1 MTNEKTDTRRMKA
14 VFVLTATLAFVT
26 SPLWSAGFGGFDAN
40 AYPNPQN
47 DPPIQPAGYAFS
59 IWGVIY
65 LWLVVSSGYGL
76 FARADDAEWDRVRWP
91 LTVSLIVGAPWIS
104 VAVISPVWATVM
116 IWVMLISALW
126 ALFVAP
132 AEDRWLL
139 AAPIALYA
147 GWLSAASLVALGL
160 LGAGYGVIAGET
172 GWAWA
177 MLLAALVLAT
187 AVQKNV
193 AWMPVYSVGVVW
205 ALIAVAVRNWP
216 GDPALAMLAI
226 FGAGWLAW
234 SAARGQATAQA

>member
-1 MTNEKTDTRRMKA
+1 MTDETTDNRRMKA
-14 VFVLTATLAFVT
+14 IFVATATLAFVT
-26 SPLWSAGFGGFDAN
+26 SPFWSAGFGGFDPN
-40 AYPNPQN
+40 AYPNPQI
-47 DPPIQPAGYAFS
+47 DPPVQPAGYAFA
-59 IWGVIY
+59 IWSVIY
-65 LWLVVSSGYGL
+65 LWLMISAGFGL
-76 FARADDAEWDRVRWP
+76 VARADDAEWDRVRWP
-91 LTVSLIVGAPWIS
+91 LMVSLVVGAPWIS

-126 ALFVAP
+126 ALFAAP
-132 AEDRWLL
+132 VKDRWLL

-160 LGAGYGVIAGET
+160 LGAGYGVVAGET

-193 AWMPVYSVGVVW
+193 VWMPVYSMGVVW

-216 GDPALAMLAI
+216 ADVGLVTLAL

-234 SAARGQATAQA
+234 SAVRGWRAG

>member
-1 MTNEKTDTRRMKA
+1 MSEEAEGADNRRMKA
-14 VFVLTATLAFVT
+14 IFVLTATLAFVT
-26 SPLWSAGFGGFDAN
+26 SPLWSSGFGGFDPN
-40 AYPNPQN
+40 AYPNPQI

-59 IWGVIY
+59 VWSVIY
-65 LWLVVSSGYGL
+65 LWLLFSAGYGL
-76 FARADDAEWDRVRWP
+76 FSRADDPAWDRVRWP
-91 LTVSLIVGAPWIS
+91 LTISLVVGAPWIS

-126 ALFVAP
+126 ALFAAP
-132 AEDRWLL
+132 AQDRWLC

-147 GWLSAASLVALGL
+147 GWLSAASFVALGL

-177 MLLAALVLAT
+177 MLLAALALGT
-187 AVQKNV
+187 AVQKNL
-193 AWMPVYSVGVVW
+193 AWMPIYSVGIVW

-216 GDPALAMLAI
+216 GDPALAMLSV

-234 SAARGQATAQA
+234 SALRGMRRT

>member
-1 MTNEKTDTRRMKA
+1 MTDEMTDNRRMKA
-14 VFVLTATLAFVT
+14 IFVLTATLAFVT
-26 SPLWSAGFGGFDAN
+26 SPLWSAGFGGFDPN
-40 AYPNPQN
+40 AYPNPQV

-65 LWLVVSSGYGL
+65 LWLLASAGFGL

-91 LTVSLIVGAPWIS
+91 LTISLVVGAPWIS

-116 IWVMLISALW
+116 IWVMLFSALW
-126 ALFVAP
+126 ALFAAP
-132 AEDRWLL
+132 AKDRWLC
-139 AAPIALYA
+139 AGPIALYA

-160 LGAGYGVIAGET
+160 LGAGYGVIAEET

-187 AVQKNV
+187 AVQRNV

-216 GDPALAMLAI
+216 GEMALAMLAV
-226 FGAGWLAW
+226 FGARWLAW
-234 SAARGQATAQA
+234 SAVRGLTTTQT